1 MNKARA
7 ITLTS
12 VILAAAMADA
22 STWTWNGGDGEW
34 FSDNWLKDGVEVTGN
49 PGAAPADDIEIDGAV
64 SVTYTPGNDWA
75 PSGTVRISGGA
86 SLTQVEG
93 AAWPNL
99 AGSQGALVL
108 DNGTYDAG
116 TAGEV
121 RFHSLDA
128 LNGSAF
134 LFSHYAW
141 FNGDVTLSDSV
152 ISTNAGLGAVNLL
165 FQADV
170 SVDNDSRIATS
181 GILTFNGTLQLGEGS
196 ITAGAIARGADS
208 KLILDGG
215 SYTVSGNNTPKAVDE
230 FNAGSF
236 TLTGNA
242 EFQPLDGFVNN
253 GVDIVCWCFAPPAV
267 DTVTTFNAGSLT
279 LTRDSADA
287 FYKRTGVYINI
298 PSGSTARFT
307 IAEAAFAASSLYTYC
322 FGGADP
328 RFRVDGAAITEQE
341 FGELF
346 EVTTTTVTAPN
357 GTVLAAKTFALP
369 PEGAWKLGHLAA
381 GAVTDNADPT
391 LTKAVTLTFD
401 AVKNTGNAIPAAV
414 YLGWAESDLGETLA
428 AWQNAGALET
438 LAPALSSSYEF
449 SVDKAFAPGAYF
461 ARVFLVFTEEGET
474 TTLVSSPITI
484 VARSHEYGGLADVYE
499 YVGTDNNLADGANWE
514 HTANGETTT
523 GTAPV
528 AGTDVRWFG
537 VGSSYSAG
545 TFAAYA
551 TDHFAGT
558 AIAVTGDFDVNGD
571 LLFSNSTIRAG
582 MFVLRDG
589 QHQFSLFG
597 STMEATRTDAG
608 WYGLYFGDNYAAFN
622 FISGKASS
630 FTGKAPAGFTASDVY
645 ERHVAGANPYILLD
659 GAAIAEETWREHFTV
674 EMLGDGRVTVS
685 YAPTV
690 ADNRIDEITVAAT
703 SSGADISA
711 EIGSIESGAVVRFA
725 IAEGE
730 TPPAETALLAQGTTE
745 VSIVDGVATVQ
756 ETGLSELV
764 VYAFRFGIVADGEVK
779 ATKTGF
785 FVASDFAHVYMN
797 GGWIG
802 GTPAVNSA
810 VPALFLDDF
819 NALNGDL
826 NVAGKVVKGVSI
838 RSGTLV
844 GVGPLLAYSAQ
855 VLNTRANDY
864 VNCPF
869 GYWNVTAPLI
879 DFRTLSGDGT
889 IRAANSYSFYTTQAD
904 ADIYAALFDANAPMI
919 LVNGAAANQADF
931 TIAENSTSTPE
942 EDVTLRNVTLAWW
955 EPFPASDAST
965 AWAIQPGARV
975 KLDRNVRT
983 GDVAVPSS
991 TDVRIDLGGNVL
1003 RVKSLT
1009 VDGVKRTGTF
1019 TSADLGILTGS
1030 GQLEVVRAGTRI
1042 VLR

>member
-1 MNKARA
+1 MNKAIA

-22 STWTWNGGDGEW
+22 STWTWKGGDGEW
-34 FSDNWLKDGVEVTGN
+34 FSDNWLEDGVEVTGN
-49 PGAAPADDIEIDGAV
+49 PGAAPAGDIEIDGTC

-75 PSGTVRISGGA
+75 PSGMVRISGGA
-86 SLTQVEG
+86 SLTQVVG

-121 RFHSLDA
+121 RFHTLDA
-128 LNGSAF
+128 SNGSAF

-141 FNGDVTLSDSV
+141 FNGDVALSYST

-170 SVDNDSRIATS
+170 SIDSDSRIATS
-181 GILTFNGTLQLGEGS
+181 GTLTFNGTLRLGEGS
-196 ITAGAIARGADS
+196 VTAGAIARGADS
-208 KLILDGG
+208 TLILDGG
-215 SYTVSGNNTPKAVDE
+215 SYTVSGNNTPKAVDQ

-242 EFQPLDGFVNN
+242 EFQPLDGLVNN

-287 FYKRTGVYINI
+287 FYKRTGVYIDI

-307 IAEAAFAASSLYTYC
+307 LAEAAFAASSLYSYC

-328 RFRVDGAAITEQE
+328 RFRVDGAAITEEE

-346 EVTTTTVTAPN
+346 EVTSTTVTAPN
-357 GTVLAAKTFALP
+357 GTVLAAKTFALL
-369 PEGAWKLGHLAA
+369 PEGAWKLGPFAA
-381 GAVTDNADPT
+381 GNVTDNADPT
-391 LTKAVTLTFD
+391 LTKAVTLTFE
-401 AVKNTGNAIPAAV
+401 AVKNTGTATAAV

-438 LAPALSSSYEF
+438 LAATLSSSYAF

-461 ARVFLVFTEEGET
+461 ARAFLVFTEDGET
-474 TTLVSSPITI
+474 TTLVSAPVSI
-484 VARSHEYGGLADVYE
+484 VARAHEYGGLTDVYE
-499 YVGTDNNLADGANWE
+499 YVGTDNNLSAGANWE

-537 VGSSYSAG
+537 AGSSYSAG

-551 TDHFAGT
+551 TDRFAGT
-558 AIAVTGDFDVNGD
+558 AIAATGDFDVHGD

-589 QHQFSLFG
+589 QFQFSLFG

-622 FISGKASS
+622 FISGRAAS
-630 FTGKAPAGFTASDVY
+630 FTGKAPAGFTASDIY
-645 ERHVAGANPYILLD
+645 ERHVASANPYILLD

-674 EMLGDGRVTVS
+674 EMLVDGRVTVS

-703 SSGADISA
+703 SSSAALSA

-730 TPPAETALLAQGTTE
+730 TPPAEAALLAQGATE
-745 VSIVDGVATVQ
+745 VAVADGVATVQ
-756 ETGLSELV
+756 ETGLSELA
-764 VYAFRFGIVADGEVK
+764 VYSFRFGIVADGEVK

-802 GTPAVNSA
+802 GTPAVNTA

-864 VNCPF
+864 ANCPF
-869 GYWNVTAPLI
+869 GYWQVTAPLI
-879 DFRTLSGDGT
+879 DFRTLSGGGT
-889 IRAANSYSFYTTQAD
+889 IRAASSYSFYTTRAD

-931 TIAENSTSTPE
+931 TLTENSTSTPE
-942 EDVTLRNVTLAWW
+942 EDVTLRNVTLAYW
-955 EPFPASDAST
+955 EPFPAGATGD
-965 AWAIQPGARV
+965 WILENGARV
-975 KLDRNVRT
+975 KLAGRT
-983 GDVAVPSS
+983 RLGALTVANGA
-991 TDVRIDLGGNVL
+991 DAKIDLNGSTL
-1003 RVKSLT
+1003 RVSSLT
-1009 VDGVKRTGTF
+1009 VGGVALKGVF
-1019 TSADLGILTGS
+1019 TSTTLPSLLVGEGT
-1030 GQLEVVRAGTRI
+1030 LEVAKEATLFS
-1042 VLR
+1042 LR